1 MVAVADDKE
10 TEEIMDTTKQGGVD
24 GVKMWALRTING
36 TTYTLPDFHPDD
48 GIALREG
55 DKLVEVWLYDT
66 PHQPDDT
73 LLREC
78 EWIEE
83 DADSDTFKTSCGQYF
98 TMIGGSIPDNDFHYC
113 AFCGKRLRERGV

>member
-1 MVAVADDKE
+1 MSKTCHYCGADLTHYDADN
-10 TEEIMDTTKQGGVD
+10 DT
-24 GVKMWALRTING
+24 I
-36 TTYTLPDFHPDD
+36 
-48 GIALREG
+48 
-55 DKLVEVWLYDT
+55 
-66 PHQPDDT
+66 QPPATQQDET